1 MSDSKKKAAK
11 KAISQYE
18 DLIKLESVRS
28 SDRKRQQDEDQR
40 QRNFLAD
47 TDSAKSKQSG
57 HVAGGIPSAS
67 GMTRKHVPT
76 KMAPGWK
83 DETQL
88 KREWDATK
96 KRLEENSR
104 YKVNSSKFDIGEYL
118 GMRGRGRY
126 DVE

>member
-18 DLIKLESVRS
+18 DLIKLESARS
-28 SDRKRQQDEDQR
+28 SDRKRQQDEDQK

-47 TDSAKSKQSG
+47 TNSAKSKQLPPMTAHG
-57 HVAGGIPSAS
+57 AS
-67 GMTRKHVPT
+67 GMIRKHVPT

-126 DVE
+126 DVVE